1 MGRLDALTVWMVE
14 ESGGGRVES
23 PAAVGEEAGTGYSY
37 GGGVDEAG
45 TYSEGVWKVTCS
57 STDDAVAALT
67 AVE

>member
-1 MGRLDALTVWMVE
+1 MVE
-14 ESGGGRVES
+14 ESGGGRVKL
-23 PAAVGEEAGTGYSY
+23 PAAAVGEEAGTGYSY

-57 STDDAVAALT
+57 STDDAVSVAALT